1 MDEAEEIAERPFEG
15 LHGTVTGRR
24 VRVTNRK
31 YLAAAFPEEAAQLP
45 PVAGGL
51 ECVILVDDHYAATY
65 RFRDTPRAES
75 TSFLGHL
82 GPKHLFDRTILLSG
96 DRESEVR
103 YLADEV
109 GISELHAGKS
119 PEEKVAIV
127 REQTA
132 KAKTIFVGDG
142 INDAPALMAATV
154 GIAFGQPS
162 EITTEAAG
170 AVIMD
175 SSLTRVDEFFHI
187 SQRMR
192 RIALESALG
201 GMILSVAGMAV
212 AAAGYLTPVA
222 GAISQEVID
231 LAAVLNALRA
241 AWPPRELTDF

>member
-1 MDEAEEIAERPFEG
+1 MRI
-15 LHGTVTGRR
+15 
-24 VRVTNRK
+24 TNRK
-31 YLAAAFPEEAAQLP
+31 YVAAQSPEELAKLP
-45 PVAGGL
+45 PLAGGL
-51 ECVILVDDHYAATY
+51 ECVVLVDGRYAATY

-75 TSFLGHL
+75 TSFLSHL
-82 GPKHLFDRTILLSG
+82 GPKHLLDRTILLSG

-103 YLADEV
+103 YLAEEV
-109 GISELHAGKS
+109 GITELHAGAS
-119 PEEKVAIV
+119 PEDKVAIV
-127 REQTA
+127 RARTA
-132 KAKTIFVGDG
+132 QAKTIFIGDG

-154 GIAFGQPS
+154 GIAFGQES

-192 RIALESALG
+192 RIALESAVG
-201 GMILSVAGMAV
+201 GMVLSLAGMAV

-222 GAISQEVID
+222 GAITQEVVD

-241 AWPPRELTDF
+241 AWPPRDLTDF